1 MPAASR
7 RIAILGVIAMMILG
21 GCGRVIN
28 PPQPAPPTLAED
40 LQFSGAISGTLA
52 IALNPQVAASTN
64 PREQGGPPRSTRC
77 AIFSAEEPS
86 GYHDQ
91 LYEAD
96 IVGNI
101 GGVRYGFYVQVAEL
115 ALTPIPGAFPLSL
128 GAYSRGDAALMTSDG
143 AASTQWYRT
152 AGMIIPSTFTVN
164 ADLASG
170 TVDAGLAAGPHGSVV
185 HITGSW
191 RCA

>member
-1 MPAASR
+1 M
-7 RIAILGVIAMMILG
+7 LC

-28 PPQPAPPTLAED
+28 PPQPLPPALAEN
-40 LQFSGAISGTLA
+40 LIFSGAVSGRLA
-52 IALNPQVAASTN
+52 AALNPQVGASTN

-115 ALTPIPGAFPLSL
+115 ALTPVPGAFPLSL
-128 GAYSRGDAALMTSDG
+128 GAYSQGDAALMTSDG
-143 AASTQWYRT
+143 VARTQWYRT
-152 AGMIIPSTFTVN
+152 AGMVFPSRFTVN
-164 ADLASG
+164 GDLTSG
-170 TVDAGLAAGPHGSVV
+170 TIDAGLAAGPQGSVV